1 MRVRKCIELSL
12 LGLFGFSL
20 LGSECLLSS
29 DLLKCLSMFSLDS
42 FALIFEFESSH
53 FVEIVFPVIIPLGVA
68 LGNIGLAAV
77 SCLITMGETRDRS
90 HTHILGS
97 EVLVLEVVE
106 DLAEVHVVVVATLLL
121 LFLKYFVKL
130 LHNHRVHSLEDLHD
144 VSRRANRLS
153 LSTLDK
159 GRELDEHFL

>member
-12 LGLFGFSL
+12 LSLFGFSL

-68 LGNIGLAAV
+68 LGNIGLTAV
-77 SCLITMGETRDRS
+77 SGLVAVSEPGYGPDTD
-90 HTHILGS
+90 ILGS

-106 DLAEVHVVVVATLLL
+106 NLAEIHVVVVATLLL

-144 VSRRANRLS
+144 VSRRAYRLS
-153 LSTLDK
+153 LGTLYK
-159 GRELDEHFL
+159 GRELDEDFL

>member
-12 LGLFGFSL
+12 LSLFGFSL
-20 LGSECLLSS
+20 LGSQCLLSS

-42 FALIFEFESSH
+42 FALIFEFKSSH
-53 FVEIVFPVIIPLGVA
+53 SVEIVFSVIIPLGVA

-77 SCLITMGETRDRS
+77 SCLITVGETRDRS

-97 EVLVLEVVE
+97 EVLVLKVIE
-106 DLAEVHVVVVATLLL
+106 DFTEVHIVVVATLLL

-130 LHNHRVHSLEDLHD
+130 LNNDGVHSLEDLHD
-144 VSRRANRLS
+144 VSGRSDGLS
-153 LSTLDK
+153 LGAFNK
-159 GRELDEHFL
+159 G